1 MNNLDVK
8 ISVPFPSSREA
19 DIAYQVLKVDAEPKR
34 SGVKK
39 IISVDN
45 NILKV
50 NFIGTEA
57 RKVRVGLTS
66 FFDNLTL
73 VSETMKEFGPPES
86 SYSYY

>member
-19 DIAYQVLKVDAEPKR
+19 DIAYQVLKVDSEPKR

-39 IISVDN
+39 ILSVDN
-45 NILKV
+45 NILQA

-57 RKVRVGLTS
+57 KKVRVGLTS

-73 VSETMKEFGPPES
+73 VSETIKQFGPPEP